1 MLENRPIKAHLTEH
15 QKDREELSKKRMKLA
30 SQNTTKPWSI
40 EDLDIVLKGLKT
52 NKSRDP
58 LGYLNELFKPGVIGD
73 DLKLGLLKLMNRIKE
88 KQEFPKCFEICN
100 ISSIFKQKGS

>member
-1 MLENRPIKAHLTEH
+1 
-15 QKDREELSKKRMKLA
+15 MKLA
-30 SQNTTKPWSI
+30 SQNTTEPWSI

-73 DLKLGLLKLMNRIKE
+73 DLKLGLLKLMNRIGESRTSQSVLKYAIYPASLNKRE
-88 KQEFPKCFEICN
+88 VNMNSINTEV
-100 ISSIFKQKGS
+100 SSECW